1 MTLRII
7 SYVGRA
13 HWRIDNWYLAQ
24 NIRLREVFYIAQIM
38 TTLILHPHTISDLT
52 LTSVRRND
60 VLKYAQSFL
69 HFFKIWKI
77 YANDMKN
84 WQKIRNSTEKKQT
97 NKQPKN
103 NNKNDKKK
111 KYTIVFAKTRATLW
125 YIKKICLTFKNRKK
139 MRRAQQTFRPSI
151 GVLSSY
157 IWRLTNKISL

>member
-84 WQKIRNSTEKKQT
+84 WQKIRNSTEKNKQT
-97 NKQPKN
+97 NKKQQQKRQE
-103 NNKNDKKK
+103 K
-111 KYTIVFAKTRATLW
+111 KYTIVFTRTRATLW

-139 MRRAQQTFRPSI
+139 MRRAQQTFRPST

>member
-1 MTLRII
+1 MIFIAIIFVKSTKKNPREKHDFRII

-97 NKQPKN
+97 NKQ
-103 NNKNDKKK
+103 
-111 KYTIVFAKTRATLW
+111 KTTT
-125 YIKKICLTFKNRKK
+125 KTTRKK
-139 MRRAQQTFRPSI
+139 NTPSYSQRQGQHYDI
-151 GVLSSY
+151 
-157 IWRLTNKISL
+157 